1 MEIQTIDLSR
11 FMDGSDRAGVARQVA
26 RACEEVGFLIV
37 SAHSLPLD
45 VRQAAFDRSRAF
57 FHLPQE
63 VKARFSP
70 QIKGQQRGYHGV
82 ATRSLGRT
90 DRQAAPADLRQSVF
104 LGPLDDH
111 RAYYADLPEAQPA
124 YAPNI
129 IPTVPDGVDAALTAL
144 YRAFERLAA
153 DMFRVFACVLD
164 LPDDFFVDKMT
175 RHFCIMGC
183 HHYPS
188 LEQDPKPGQLRAG
201 AHTDFGAMTILGM
214 TDGLG
219 GLEARTAAGV
229 WIPVTAQPGEFVINL
244 GDLMQRWTNGRWRS
258 TLHRVVNPP
267 GLSMANSER
276 QSIGF
281 FVHPDYDARIAC
293 IESCLALGESPL
305 YPPITAGEH
314 IKMKIDRSHDT
325 ADWEKDTVGA

>member
-1 MEIQTIDLSR
+1 MEIRTIDLRR
-11 FMDGSDRAGVARQVA
+11 FIDGSDRAGVARQVA

-37 SAHSLPLD
+37 SGHSLPRD
-45 VRQAAFDRSRAF
+45 VLQAAFDRSRAF
-57 FHLPQE
+57 FHLPPE
-63 VKARFSP
+63 VKARFTP
-70 QIKGQQRGYHGV
+70 PTKGQQRGYHGV

-90 DRQAAPADLRQSVF
+90 DGQEAPADLRQSVF

-111 RAYYADLPEAQPA
+111 RAHYAHLPEAQSA

-129 IPTVPDGVDAALTAL
+129 IPTMPDGVDAVLITL

-175 RHFCIMGC
+175 RHFCIMAS
-183 HHYPS
+183 HHYPP

-219 GLEARTAAGV
+219 GLEARTPDGA
-229 WIPVTAQPGEFVINL
+229 WIPVTAQPGAFVINL
-244 GDLMQRWTNGRWRS
+244 GDLMQRWTNDRWRS

-267 GLSMANSER
+267 GLSMATSER

-281 FVHPDYDARIAC
+281 FVHPNYDARIAC
-293 IESCLALGESPL
+293 IDSCLAPGAVPL
-305 YPPITAGEH
+305 YPPITAGAH
-314 IKMKIDRSHDT
+314 IKMKIDRSHNP
-325 ADWEKDTVGA
+325 ADRAKGTVNA